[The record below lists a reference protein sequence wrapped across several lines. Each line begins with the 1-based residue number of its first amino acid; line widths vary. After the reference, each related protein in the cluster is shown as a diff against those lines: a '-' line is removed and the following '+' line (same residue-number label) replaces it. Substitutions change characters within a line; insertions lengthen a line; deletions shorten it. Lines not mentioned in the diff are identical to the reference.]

1 MENLPLVTIEVRV
14 VAVMGSSVEFMLV
27 LGAIVAVVM
36 GSSVELEFVFVVG
49 AIMASSNMGAA

>member
-1 MENLPLVTIEVRV
+1 VENLPLVTIEVRV